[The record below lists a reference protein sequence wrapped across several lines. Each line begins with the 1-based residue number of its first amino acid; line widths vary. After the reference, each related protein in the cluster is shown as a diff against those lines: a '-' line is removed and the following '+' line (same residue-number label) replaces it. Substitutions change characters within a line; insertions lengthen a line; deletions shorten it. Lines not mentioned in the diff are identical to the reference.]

1 MPGSAEEAMRQ
12 AAAAALPD
20 TIATLAMAVVLLVW
34 VVFCAV
40 MFVRAARR
48 QLAESGLVGH
58 AVCEKCGARFDMAGP
73 DLARGFLTKSR
84 SVTRTRV
91 RGGALVNEPE
101 YGKFAKRARCP
112 ACGESA
118 WVDIENV
125 NELNAQ
131 LRSARLRC
139 GVKWL
144 AVMAA
149 GGLVV
154 MAARGIAGM
163 FL

>member
-20 TIATLAMAVVLLVW
+20 TIATLAMAVVLLIW

-40 MFVRAARR
+40 MFVRAARGL
-48 QLAESGLVGH
+48 LAGSGLVGH

-91 RGGALVNEPE
+91 QGGALVDEPE

-125 NELNAQ
+125 NEINAQ
-131 LRSARLRC
+131 LRSAQLRC

-144 AVMAA
+144 AAMAA

-154 MAARGIAGM
+154 MAARGIADM